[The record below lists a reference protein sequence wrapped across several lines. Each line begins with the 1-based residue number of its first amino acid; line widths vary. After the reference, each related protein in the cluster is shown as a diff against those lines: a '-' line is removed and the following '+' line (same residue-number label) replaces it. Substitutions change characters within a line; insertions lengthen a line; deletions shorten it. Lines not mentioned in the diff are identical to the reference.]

1 MNITYLIGNGF
12 DLYLGMNTSPKAFLK
27 DFVEKNSSGSGA
39 AAAELAK
46 HIETEGIDTWA
57 DFEMRLGNHSSH
69 FNNTRQDIDK
79 YLAQVESLETS
90 LYQWLSEEDKKVTD
104 EYLAQKAPTIFSSFA
119 NIESILSRDGV
130 HVQDKTGSGNTLN
143 ILCFNYTSA
152 FPRAWN
158 TVFETGITNEARVDY
173 TPGALI
179 LPHGSLETMLV
190 CGVDGAD
197 QITNEHLR
205 ENIDVTTS
213 VVKESMQRSDNF
225 SFDIDGMELIR
236 GSDIVCIFGMS
247 LGQSDRRWWEHTA
260 HMLDNDHSPLSHLVI
275 FSHEMNGT
283 NLVIPPIRMRA
294 KNSVR
299 RKFFASAEIGDYL
312 AEQVETSIQ
321 AYPTNLILPDCK

>member
-12 DLYLGMNTSPKAFLK
+12 DLYLGMNTSPKEFLS
-27 DFVEKNSSGSGA
+27 DIIEKNSSGSD

-46 HIETEGIDTWA
+46 FIETEGVDTWA
-57 DFEMRLGNHSSH
+57 DFEMQLGNHSSH
-69 FNNTRQDIDK
+69 FNNSSQDIDR
-79 YLAQVESLETS
+79 YLKQVEALETN
-90 LYQWLSEEDKKVTD
+90 LAEWLKKEDGKISD
-104 EYLAQKAPTIFSSFA
+104 EFLARKAPTIFSSFA
-119 NIESILSRDGV
+119 NIESVLSRDGV
-130 HVQDKTGSGNTLN
+130 HVQDNTGLGDTLN

-158 TVFETGITNEARVDY
+158 TVYETGIVNESHFDI

-197 QITNEHLR
+197 QITNEQLR
-205 ENIDVTTS
+205 NNIDVTTS
-213 VVKESMQRSDNF
+213 VVKENMQRSDNF
-225 SFDIDGMELIR
+225 GFDNDGMELIR
-236 GSDIVCIFGMS
+236 GSDIVCVFGMS
-247 LGQSDRRWWEHTA
+247 LGQSDRRWWGHIA
-260 HMLDNDHSPLSHLVI
+260 RMLDSVDSPLSQLVI

>member
-12 DLYLGMNTSPKAFLK
+12 DLYLGMNTRPKAFLR
-27 DFVEKNSSGSGA
+27 DFVEKNALTGDN
-39 AAAELAK
+39 AAAELANY
-46 HIETEGIDTWA
+46 IEAEGIDTWA
-57 DFEMRLGNHSSH
+57 DFEMQLGNHSRH
-69 FNNTRQDIDK
+69 FSNTSQDIDR

-90 LYQWLSEEDKKVTD
+90 LYQWLKERDARITD
-104 EYLAQKAPTIFSSFA
+104 DYLAKKASFVFSSFA

-130 HVQDKTGSGNTLN
+130 HVKAKTGPENTLN

-152 FPRAWN
+152 LPRAWS
-158 TVFETGITNEARVDY
+158 TVYETGIVNEAFISFSAG
-173 TPGALI
+173 TLI
-179 LPHGSLETMLV
+179 LPHGNLETMLV
-190 CGVDGAD
+190 CGVDGTD
-197 QITNEHLR
+197 QITNEGLR
-205 ENIDVTTS
+205 DNVNVATS

-247 LGQSDRRWWEHTA
+247 LGQSDRRWWKHIA
-260 HMLDNDHSPLSHLVI
+260 HMLDNDHSPLSQLVI

-299 RKFFASAEIGDYL
+299 KKFFASAEIGDYL
-312 AEQVETSIQ
+312 AEKVETSIQ
-321 AYPTNLILPDCK
+321 AYPTNLILTDCK